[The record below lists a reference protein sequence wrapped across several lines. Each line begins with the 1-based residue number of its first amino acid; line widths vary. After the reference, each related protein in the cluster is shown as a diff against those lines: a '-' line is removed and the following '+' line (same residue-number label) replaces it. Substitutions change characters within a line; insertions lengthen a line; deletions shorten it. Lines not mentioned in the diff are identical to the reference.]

1 MSAEADEGPVAKLVY
16 AILLSALR
24 KCATD
29 LAVRRVGG
37 RPRVDFVVDFVI
49 DGAEIEEMRPPVL
62 LHQPIVRR
70 LAVMASLPTYA
81 KGEYA
86 EGTITLRLAD
96 DREASFAI
104 RVEGHGDT
112 LAAYLHVLSGSA
124 RPGGAA

>member
-1 MSAEADEGPVAKLVY
+1 MSAEADEGPVTKLVY

-86 EGTITLRLAD
+86 EGTIILRLA
-96 DREASFAI
+96 EKQKTTNTNQNKK
-104 RVEGHGDT
+104 HNNT
-112 LAAYLHVLSGSA
+112 LAA
-124 RPGGAA
+124 

>member
-1 MSAEADEGPVAKLVY
+1 MSAEADEGPVTKLVY

-24 KCATD
+24 KRATD
-29 LAVRRVGG
+29 LAVRRVDG
-37 RPRVDFVVDFVI
+37 RPRVDFVI
-49 DGAEIEEMRPPVL
+49 DGTEIEEMRPPLL
-62 LHQPIVRR
+62 LHQPLVRR

>member
-1 MSAEADEGPVAKLVY
+1 MSAEADEGPVTKLVY

-29 LAVRRVGG
+29 LAVRRVDG
-37 RPRVDFVVDFVI
+37 RPRVDFVI
-49 DGAEIEEMRPPVL
+49 GGAEIEEMRPPLL
-62 LHQPIVRR
+62 LHQPLVRK
-70 LAVMASLPTYA
+70 LVVMVSLPTYA